1 MFTIIKY
8 TKLLLITLLNYYLDL
23 NSNNIN
29 IYHLQKE
36 RCKKHRNVGF
46 NDLKYLSKLK
56 IFTSLKIGVMTL

>member
-1 MFTIIKY
+1 MITIIKY
-8 TKLLLITLLNYYLDL
+8 TKLLLINLLNYYLDL

-46 NDLKYLSKLK
+46 NDLKYLTNSKFLPLLK
-56 IFTSLKIGVMTL
+56 LV